1 MWRCWLPGT
10 GSRDFCACCTISDG
24 PPSARAVRLGLQED
38 IVKLQIVNLASKLC
52 LTNPEQTELLAQYVY
67 NLARYDPSY
76 DLRDRVRL
84 MRHLV
89 FPADGPNSRLGKY
102 ARRIFMATKPA
113 PRLESSFKG
122 G

>member
-1 MWRCWLPGT
+1 M
-10 GSRDFCACCTISDG
+10 
-24 PPSARAVRLGLQED
+24 
-38 IVKLQIVNLASKLC
+38 KLQIVNLASKLC

-67 NLARYDPSY
+67 SLARYDPSY

-89 FPADGPNSRLGKY
+89 FPVDGPDSRLGKY

-122 G
+122 ERERSIAERPGLQVGGVETARELLDSFGTVMFLNM